1 MGLDFKKIHAC
12 PTDCTLYRN
21 EYANRTNC
29 PTCGESRY
37 KCKNEDNNDESVEST
52 KIPIKVVWYMPIV
65 QRLKRLFRNPEDAK
79 NLRWHTKERLCDG
92 KLHHPADSL

>member
-37 KCKNEDNNDESVEST
+37 KRKNEDDSDELIELT
-52 KIPIKVVWYMPIV
+52 KIPMKVVWYMPIV